1 MIYPLSISQES
12 SINIHHDSSRL
23 IHNHNNVGK
32 TMEKTNHLGMGY
44 GIVLATLQ
52 DIWGVLLGLER
63 EYIEIFHTYF

>member
-1 MIYPLSISQES
+1 
-12 SINIHHDSSRL
+12 
-23 IHNHNNVGK
+23 
-32 TMEKTNHLGMGY
+32 MEKTNHLGMGY